1 MNAVPTSL
9 SSPRT
14 TRIIFW
20 VGIALLIAA
29 VVVFIIKKSQHSAAP
44 ATSKGSAADVL
55 NAKKLLQNPQR
66 QAPVTTNKQWS
77 QLPASA
83 RAAVRTFIVDG
94 AGERNLA
101 RAWSVTH
108 PSLREGFTYNQWVKG
123 STLPFQVYPEMSLK
137 EPMSFS
143 VDTWSGNELFADV
156 GIASKYK
163 TGRGAYTFS
172 VGAVKVGKGAKA
184 HWLVNYWM
192 AKYTPPVRAD
202 PSQSFGG

>member
-20 VGIALLIAA
+20 VGVALLIAA
-29 VVVFIIKKSQHSAAP
+29 LVVFIIRKSQHTAAP

-55 NAKKLLQNPQR
+55 NAKNLTQHAQR
-66 QAPVTTNKQWS
+66 QAPDTTNKRWA

-94 AGERNLA
+94 AGERNLG

-108 PSLREGFTYNQWVKG
+108 PSLRQGFTYKQWVKG

-143 VDTWSGNELFADV
+143 LDEWSGNELLADV

-163 TGRGAYTFS
+163 TGRGAYTFT
-172 VGAVKVGKGAKA
+172 VGAVKAGKGAKA